1 MIFTFDA
8 AVVAGCL
15 LFFVVVNLHNLLLY
29 HAGFSATSQNAD
41 VERPMATPL
50 LLAIMGTAVF
60 FFESILYIFLC
71 FSNRPFPLSSGMTQ
85 ANLESFGMF
94 VMVVGY
100 AIFLWSVLARGR
112 YATSW
117 QMPADH
123 ILVDWGPYRY
133 VRHPSYLGYFL
144 MFIGFL
150 FLSQSVLALASL
162 IAIPGYAL
170 ITRREE
176 EMLVSKFGDRYLRY
190 QTSVGRFLPSVL
202 VRKSARRIANRIY
215 NER

>member
-1 MIFTFDA
+1 MIPAFNA

-15 LFFVVVNLHNLLLY
+15 LVFIIVNLHNLLRY
-29 HAGFSATSQNAD
+29 HAGFSATSQDTGAEKPI
-41 VERPMATPL
+41 VGPL
-50 LLAIMGTAVF
+50 ILAIIGTATF
-60 FFESILYIFLC
+60 FLESILYIFLG
-71 FSNRPFPLSSGMTQ
+71 FLNRLPLSSSLRTAQMFLEPLGM
-85 ANLESFGMF
+85 L

-100 AIFLWSVLARGR
+100 AIFVWSVLARGR

-123 ILVDWGPYRY
+123 MLVDWGPYRY

-144 MFIGFL
+144 MFVGFL
-150 FLSQSVLALASL
+150 LLSQSMLALISL

-176 EMLVSKFGDRYLRY
+176 EMLVTRFGERYLQY
-190 QTSVGRFLPSVL
+190 QKNVGRFLPELSHHKSV
-202 VRKSARRIANRIY
+202 
-215 NER
+215 

>member
-1 MIFTFDA
+1 MISTFDA
-8 AVVAGCL
+8 AVVVGCL
-15 LFFVVVNLHNLLLY
+15 LLFIIINLHNLLLY
-29 HAGFSATSQNAD
+29 HAGFSATSQSTEIEKPIVA
-41 VERPMATPL
+41 PL
-50 LLAIMGTAVF
+50 LLAIMGTATF
-60 FFESILYIFLC
+60 FFESFLYVLLG
-71 FSNRPFPLSSGMTQ
+71 FSNQSFPLSSGMVQ
-85 ANLESFGMF
+85 VNIESFGMLI
-94 VMVVGY
+94 MVFGY

-150 FLSQSVLALASL
+150 LLSQSMLALISF

-176 EMLVSKFGDRYLRY
+176 ELLVSKFGERYVRY
-190 QTSVGRFLPSVL
+190 QKSVGRFIPKFSP
-202 VRKSARRIANRIY
+202 KSAGGH
-215 NER
+215 